1 VPAVN
6 IPGRAPS
13 LPEPALLERIRAS
26 VIGDDQVM
34 TSPFGARRVTY
45 ADYTASGRAL
55 SFIED
60 FIRAEV
66 LPRYANTH
74 TESSGTGLQTTR
86 LREDARRI
94 IREAVNGDADTCVI
108 FCGSGSTAAI
118 NRLVGI
124 LNLRLPADLD
134 SAYGLSA
141 HIPAD
146 ERPVIF
152 IGPFE
157 HHSNEL
163 PWRETIADV
172 VTIREDSDGHIDLAE
187 LERQLHAYADRPLRI
202 ASFSAASNVTGIVTD
217 THAVSQLLHEHGAL
231 AFWDYAAAAPYVDID
246 MMPRCDEHPLAY
258 KDAIFL
264 SPHKFIG
271 GPGTPGVLIVR
282 RELLSNSVPDVVG
295 GGTVAYVN
303 PEDHQYLADA
313 EHREEGGTPAIVE
326 SIRAGLV
333 FQLKDAVG
341 VDVIRAH
348 EEDFVHRAIA
358 AWSANSAI
366 DILGNR
372 NAERLSI
379 VSFVIRRPGGRF
391 MHHNLVVAILNDLF
405 GIQARGGCS
414 CAGPYGHRLL
424 GIDIARSHEF
434 EREITHGC
442 EGIKPGWVRVNF
454 NYFISDAVFEYI
466 VSAVDLVAEQG
477 WKLTPQYRFDATSGR
492 WHHRDGAVEPP
503 LRLTDLTYDPAG
515 VLRYPEQN
523 DRAPES
529 ALADYLVQAR
539 DLLDALPDE
548 IGDSATTGL
557 SQDFRSLQ
565 WFELPA
571 VSLLAPPT
579 S

>member
-1 VPAVN
+1 MCAAI
-6 IPGRAPS
+6 IPPRRTG
-13 LPEPALLERIRAS
+13 LPEPALLAQIRDG

-34 TSPFGARRVTY
+34 LGPFGPRRVTY

-55 SFIED
+55 TFIED
-60 FIRAEV
+60 FIRGEV

-94 IREAVNGDADTCVI
+94 IHAAVNGDDDTCVI
-108 FCGSGSTAAI
+108 FCGSGTTGAI
-118 NRLVGI
+118 DRLIGI
-124 LNLRLPADLD
+124 LNLRIPADLD
-134 SAYGLSA
+134 AKYHLSDQ
-141 HIPAD
+141 IPER

-172 VTIREDSDGHIDLAE
+172 VTIPEDADGHINLHE
-187 LERQLHAYADRPLRI
+187 LEAQLHAFRDRPLKI
-202 ASFSAASNVTGIVTD
+202 ASFSAASNVTGIVSD
-217 THAVSQLLHEHGAL
+217 THLVSALLHEHGAL
-231 AFWDYAAAAPYVDID
+231 AFWDYAAAAPYVDIE
-246 MMPRCDEHPLAY
+246 MLPTCDAHPLAY
-258 KDAIFL
+258 KDALFL

-282 RELLSNSVPDVVG
+282 RQLLTNTVPDVVG

-303 PEDHQYLADA
+303 PEQHRYMTDPV
-313 EHREEGGTPAIVE
+313 HREEGGTPAIVE

-333 FQLKDAVG
+333 FQLKAAVG

-348 EEDFVHRAIA
+348 EADFVARAIA
-358 AWSANSAI
+358 AWSTNPAI
-366 DILGNR
+366 DVLGNKD
-372 NAERLSI
+372 AERLSI
-379 VSFVIRRPGGRF
+379 VSFVVRRPQGRYV
-391 MHHNLVVAILNDLF
+391 HHNLVVAILNDLF

-424 GIDIARSHEF
+424 GIDVERSHEF
-434 EREITHGC
+434 DREISHGC

-454 NYFISDAVFEYI
+454 NYFISDAVFEY
-466 VSAVDLVAEQG
+466 VVAAVDLVAEQG
-477 WKLTPQYRFDATSGR
+477 WKLTPQYRFDTTSGR
-492 WHHRDGAVEPP
+492 WRHQDGPVEPP
-503 LRLTDLTYDPAG
+503 LRLADLTYDTDG
-515 VLRYPEQN
+515 ILRYPVTN

-529 ALADYLVQAR
+529 ALADYLAEAR
-539 DLLDALPDE
+539 RLLAALPDD
-548 IGDSATTGL
+548 IGPDAQVGL
-557 SQDFRSLQ
+557 TDDFRSLQ

-571 VSLLAPPT
+571 TSLVT
-579 S
+579 

>member
-1 VPAVN
+1 
-6 IPGRAPS
+6 
-13 LPEPALLERIRAS
+13 

-34 TSPFGARRVTY
+34 WGPFGARRVTY

-55 SFIED
+55 TFIED
-60 FIRAEV
+60 FIRGEV

-86 LREDARRI
+86 LREDARRLI
-94 IREAVNGDADTCVI
+94 HDAVNGDDSTCVI
-108 FCGSGSTAAI
+108 FCGSGSTGAI

-134 SAYGLSA
+134 RAYSLCDR
-141 HIPAD
+141 IPPE

-172 VTIREDSDGHIDLAE
+172 VTIHEDPDGHIDRAE
-187 LERQLHAYADRPLRI
+187 LERQLHAYRDRPLRI

-217 THAVSQLLHEHGAL
+217 THGVSQLLHEHGAL
-231 AFWDYAAAAPYVDID
+231 AFWDFAAAAPYVDVD
-246 MMPRCDEHPLAY
+246 MNPRCEEHPLAY
-258 KDAIFL
+258 KDAVFL

-282 RELLSNSVPDVVG
+282 RELLRNSVPDVVG

-303 PEDHQYLADA
+303 PEDHLYISDPI
-313 EHREEGGTPAIVE
+313 HREEAGTPAIVE

-333 FQLKDAVG
+333 FQLKEAVG

-348 EEDFVHRAIA
+348 EEDFVRRAIA
-358 AWSANSAI
+358 TWSQNPNI
-366 DILGNR
+366 DILGNHD
-372 NAERLSI
+372 AERLSI
-379 VSFVIRRPGGRF
+379 VSFIIRRPGGRYV
-391 MHHNLVVAILNDLF
+391 HHNLVVAILNDLF

-424 GIDIARSHEF
+424 GIDIERSREF
-434 EREITHGC
+434 EREIAHGC

-454 NYFISDAVFEYI
+454 NYFISEEVFAYVVAAV
-466 VSAVDLVAEQG
+466 ALVADQG
-477 WKLTPQYRFDATSGR
+477 WRLTPHYRFDASAGR
-492 WHHRDGAVEPP
+492 WHHRNGAVEPP
-503 LRLTDLTYDPAG
+503 LRLADLHYDDDG
-515 VLRYPEQN
+515 RLQYPEHQ

-529 ALADYLVQAR
+529 ALADYLDEAR
-539 DLLDALPDE
+539 ALLASLPSDLGPAAGP
-548 IGDSATTGL
+548 GL
-557 SQDFRSLQ
+557 TDDFLSLQ

-571 VSLLAPPT
+571 ASLIRD
-579 S
+579 